1 MLTTKMGPEDGM
13 KKVLASC
20 MQPFLPVSDGVLND
34 PVPSLQSTFAETLS
48 EQIPFVSSFTA
59 QSRLT
64 MATTTM
70 EEVLTWQREGK
81 ISTIAE
87 EEDPIEDLL
96 REAELRKASIGDH
109 ISLRSS
115 LRRSG
120 TRRTKSAEVAALNA
134 SSGSFSLEDLPQ
146 DAPVETRRRRRK
158 ERADA
163 RLHSS
168 MSSLDGISPE
178 DLKMEVDRRRKERS
192 DNMRAGK
199 QAIVLPV
206 SNSAALHSSLPTLSV
221 ALAADEAETLARTSE
236 TEAGSTDGQGG
247 GLSNY
252 VKISTRDNSDYI
264 WQAGVDVY
272 GALEVSSVLEFDFRA
287 PLVARYVPDR
297 EPEFDRFLQVW
308 EELKLKDEFVQACAN
323 IPLRTSCFGMVRN
336 DDRTIKEMCKNLSI
350 GWIKTTNQRLK
361 ARRELLRLDAFVWSW
376 HNATGKAKTNI
387 MLIRFLNNR
396 RRSMD
401 A

>member
-1 MLTTKMGPEDGM
+1 MARFAITTAA
-13 KKVLASC
+13 KKVLSRLPAKMASC
-20 MQPFLPVSDGVLND
+20 MQPFLPLSYGVLND
-34 PVPSLQSTFAETLS
+34 QVLSFQSTFAETLPG
-48 EQIPFVSSFTA
+48 QIAFVSSFTA
-59 QSRLT
+59 QSLLT

-70 EEVLTWQREGK
+70 EEVLTLQREGK
-81 ISTIAE
+81 ITTIAE
-87 EEDPIEDLL
+87 DEDPVDH
-96 REAELRKASIGDH
+96 H
-109 ISLRSS
+109 ISPRSS
-115 LRRSG
+115 LRRPG
-120 TRRTKSAEVAALNA
+120 TRRTKSGELAALNA
-134 SSGSFSLEDLPQ
+134 SSGSFSLEDLP
-146 DAPVETRRRRRK
+146 VEKRRRRRK

-163 RLHSS
+163 RLHSR

-199 QAIVLPV
+199 QANVLPV
-206 SNSAALHSSLPTLSV
+206 SDSTALHSSVPTLSV
-221 ALAADEAETLARTSE
+221 ALAADEAKTLARTSE
-236 TEAGSTDGQGG
+236 TEAGSSDGQGG

-387 MLIRFLNNR
+387 MLIRFLNSR

-401 A
+401 P